1 MSVSTDCKVLDICYG
16 ESDLVDGHVDLPIP
30 QEVCHIDNN
39 FPVILS
45 NCYKPLL
52 TSVDKISIMSD
63 CDDTVKTITCKG
75 LADDIHVDVVQDHD
89 PMSSHFPY
97 YPVLN
102 CSSDAH
108 ISFDDASGLLEYF
121 YNDGVFCS
129 PLVNTSLS
137 NELLCCQHHVEAM
150 STESIYLLHE
160 FTNSALDVVIQYVGL
175 NLSYIYDC
183 LLSIGST
190 DETPNLDIKSES
202 VLSFYGFDPTK
213 CFVYDPPMSRL
224 FPDCNMSLD
233 VDAIVSA
240 HSQLVSKAL
249 GISWVMPLKQWLSWL
264 KSFSSWI
271 NNTCLVLCY
280 TFVFDNG

>member
-1 MSVSTDCKVLDICYG
+1 
-16 ESDLVDGHVDLPIP
+16 
-30 QEVCHIDNN
+30 
-39 FPVILS
+39 
-45 NCYKPLL
+45 
-52 TSVDKISIMSD
+52 MSD

-202 VLSFYGFDPTK
+202 VLSFHVLIK
-213 CFVYDPPMSRL
+213 L
-224 FPDCNMSLD
+224 N
-233 VDAIVSA
+233 
-240 HSQLVSKAL
+240 
-249 GISWVMPLKQWLSWL
+249 
-264 KSFSSWI
+264 
-271 NNTCLVLCY
+271 VLCMIHLCLDC
-280 TFVFDNG
+280 FLIAICPWMLMLLFLPILSLSLRPWVFHGLCL